1 MGKMSNNV
9 SDKTVGRLSLY
20 YRLLSQMEAQ
30 GKHYVHSHSIASDVG
45 MSAAQVR
52 RDLMVIG
59 YSGSPN
65 RGYHAKAL
73 MRSIEDF
80 LYDPAGQKGALVGV
94 GNLGRAI
101 LSYLSGR
108 CPRLQVVASFDQD
121 VEKLGRVIH
130 NCPCHPV
137 ANIPSVVQEMRIHV
151 GIVTVPANA
160 AQEVA
165 EKLIQGGVRGIL
177 NFAPCSLR
185 VPPGVFVEDVDVAS
199 AVEKVAYFARRRIAV
214 EEIRDDYGA

>member
-1 MGKMSNNV
+1 
-9 SDKTVGRLSLY
+9 
-20 YRLLSQMEAQ
+20 
-30 GKHYVHSHSIASDVG
+30 
-45 MSAAQVR
+45 
-52 RDLMVIG
+52 
-59 YSGSPN
+59 
-65 RGYHAKAL
+65 
-73 MRSIEDF
+73 
-80 LYDPAGQKGALVGV
+80 
-94 GNLGRAI
+94 
-101 LSYLSGR
+101 
-108 CPRLQVVASFDQD
+108 VVASFDQD